1 MRSELR
7 VFYDSWYD
15 EGYKYDKNISM
26 SKKTRSKTKEQKSNY
41 NYVTICAIVALVCD
55 LLLFF
60 ALSQRFYLV
69 FFTLWAIPF
78 LNVLNFLLGK
88 QISQTK
94 KLNPA
99 VLIILLVVAQ
109 ILLAVTGMTINICIN
124 HGLNLC
130 TTQKYCIISDYPF
143 DFLLMV
149 VLVAQF
155 NIIGLYIGVVAEG
168 LAKR

>member
-1 MRSELR
+1 
-7 VFYDSWYD
+7 
-15 EGYKYDKNISM
+15 M
-26 SKKTRSKTKEQKSNY
+26 SKKTRSKTKEQKKNY

-78 LNVLNFLLGK
+78 LNVLNFFLGK

-109 ILLAVTGMTINICIN
+109 TLLAMTGMIINICIN

-130 TTQKYCIISDYPF
+130 TTQNYCIISNYPF

-149 VLVAQF
+149 VLMAQF
-155 NIIGLYIGVVAEG
+155 NMIGLYVGGSGRGFSKEIDGVK
-168 LAKR
+168 LP

>member
-1 MRSELR
+1 MLRFARSLR
-7 VFYDSWYD
+7 LSVICFCFSHYHNASIWY
-15 EGYKYDKNISM
+15 S
-26 SKKTRSKTKEQKSNY
+26 SRSG
-41 NYVTICAIVALVCD
+41 
-55 LLLFF
+55 LF
-60 ALSQRFYLV
+60 R
-69 FFTLWAIPF
+69 F
-78 LNVLNFLLGK
+78 LNVLNFFLGK

-109 ILLAVTGMTINICIN
+109 ILLAATGMIINICVN

-130 TTQKYCIISDYPF
+130 TTQNYCIISDYPF

-149 VLVAQF
+149 VLMAQF
-155 NIIGLYIGVVAEG
+155 NMIGLYMGVVIEG

>member
-1 MRSELR
+1 
-7 VFYDSWYD
+7 
-15 EGYKYDKNISM
+15 M

-69 FFTLWAIPF
+69 FFTLWVIPF
-78 LNVLNFLLGK
+78 LNGLNFFLGK
-88 QISQTK
+88 QISQAK

-99 VLIILLVVAQ
+99 VLIILLVVVQ
-109 ILLAVTGMTINICIN
+109 ILIAVTGMIINICIN

-130 TTQKYCIISDYPF
+130 ATQNYCIISDYPF

-149 VLVAQF
+149 VLMAQF
-155 NIIGLYIGVVAEG
+155 NMIGLYMGVVVEG

>member
-1 MRSELR
+1 
-7 VFYDSWYD
+7 
-15 EGYKYDKNISM
+15 M

-55 LLLFF
+55 LFLFF
-60 ALSQRFYLV
+60 ALSQRFYLI

-78 LNVLNFLLGK
+78 LNVLNFFLGK

-109 ILLAVTGMTINICIN
+109 ILLAVTGMIINICIN

-130 TTQKYCIISDYPF
+130 TTQNYCIISDYPF

-149 VLVAQF
+149 VLMAQF
-155 NIIGLYIGVVAEG
+155 NMIGLYMGVVVEG
-168 LAKR
+168 LVKR

>member
-1 MRSELR
+1 M
-7 VFYDSWYD
+7 
-15 EGYKYDKNISM
+15 
-26 SKKTRSKTKEQKSNY
+26 
-41 NYVTICAIVALVCD
+41 
-55 LLLFF
+55 
-60 ALSQRFYLV
+60 
-69 FFTLWAIPF
+69 
-78 LNVLNFLLGK
+78 NVLNFFLGK

-109 ILLAVTGMTINICIN
+109 ILLAVTGMIINICIN

-130 TTQKYCIISDYPF
+130 TTQNDCIISSYPF

-149 VLVAQF
+149 VFMAQF
-155 NIIGLYIGVVAEG
+155 NMIGLYIGVVVEG